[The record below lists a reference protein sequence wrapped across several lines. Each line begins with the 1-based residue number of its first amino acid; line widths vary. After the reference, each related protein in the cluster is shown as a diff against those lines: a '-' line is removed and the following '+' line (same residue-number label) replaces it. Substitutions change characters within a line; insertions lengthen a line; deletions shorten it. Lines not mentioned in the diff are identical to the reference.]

1 MKFYLFAKI
10 QVCNFEMFTYKLKKV
25 KELYVVLT
33 LMVKNLPISTIHSLI
48 RKQNNQLLR
57 LLGRLSTPCLNWN

>member
-10 QVCNFEMFTYKLKKV
+10 QVCNFEMFTYKLQKV
-25 KELYVVLT
+25 KELYVVLI
-33 LMVKNLPISTIHSLI
+33 LMVKNLPIVHSLI

-57 LLGRLSTPCLNWN
+57 RLGRLSLRY

>member
-10 QVCNFEMFTYKLKKV
+10 QVCNFEMFTYKLQKV

-33 LMVKNLPISTIHSLI
+33 LMVKNLPISTYSLI

-57 LLGRLSTPCLNWN
+57 RLGRLSLRY

>member
-10 QVCNFEMFTYKLKKV
+10 QVCNFEMFTYKLQKI

-33 LMVKNLPISTIHSLI
+33 LMVKNLPISLI

-57 LLGRLSTPCLNWN
+57 RLGRLSLRY

>member
-10 QVCNFEMFTYKLKKV
+10 QDCNFEMFTYKLQKV

-33 LMVKNLPISTIHSLI
+33 LMVKKSDSKTKQSITTSFGQTII
-48 RKQNNQLLR
+48 TLLK
-57 LLGRLSTPCLNWN
+57 

>member
-10 QVCNFEMFTYKLKKV
+10 QDCNFEMFTYKLQKV

-33 LMVKNLPISTIHSLI
+33 LMVKNLPIST
-48 RKQNNQLLR
+48 
-57 LLGRLSTPCLNWN
+57 

>member
-10 QVCNFEMFTYKLKKV
+10 QVCNFEMFTYKLQKV

-33 LMVKNLPISTIHSLI
+33 LMVKNLPISTWSDSKT
-48 RKQNNQLLR
+48 KQSITTSFGQTIITLLK
-57 LLGRLSTPCLNWN
+57 

>member
-10 QVCNFEMFTYKLKKV
+10 QVCNFEMFTYKLQKV

-57 LLGRLSTPCLNWN
+57 LLGRLSLRY

>member
-10 QVCNFEMFTYKLKKV
+10 QVCNFEMFTYKLQKI

-33 LMVKNLPISTIHSLI
+33 LMVKIYLLAHSLI

-57 LLGRLSTPCLNWN
+57 RLGRLSLR

>member
-10 QVCNFEMFTYKLKKV
+10 QVCNFEMFTYKLQKV

-57 LLGRLSTPCLNWN
+57 LLGRLSLR

>member
-10 QVCNFEMFTYKLKKV
+10 QDCNFEMFTYKLQKV

-57 LLGRLSTPCLNWN
+57 RLGRLSLRY